1 MIITFIENALCRSLK
16 ARIALKSGQIRV
28 LLLIV
33 LAYLYVLFPSDN
45 LRLFRLE
52 FIDRVD

>member
-1 MIITFIENALCRSLK
+1 MIIAFIENALSRSLK
-16 ARIALKSGQIRV
+16 ARIALKSRQIRV

-33 LAYLYVLFPSDN
+33 LAYLYFLFPSNN

>member
-1 MIITFIENALCRSLK
+1 MIITFIENALSRSLK

-52 FIDRVD
+52 FIDRVN

>member
-1 MIITFIENALCRSLK
+1 MIIAFIENALSRSLK

-33 LAYLYVLFPSDN
+33 LAYLYVLFPSNN

-52 FIDRVD
+52 FIDRVN